1 MSQGG
6 KWVTSSP
13 FYLAPSC
20 CLEALFN
27 SICTYQVRSAHPRGN
42 LWHIIAITTTD
53 LHYQSRLLLVDTA
66 RRTCSKYSNCPGST
80 TPYWRPLSESTSP
93 KPHRSSSSSTSRQVC
108 TLFVSCFLVSACPR
122 NEICFLSSIEKM
134 VWNLLQP
141 CFRWPATS
149 IQGAALTHA
158 TTVLFSGDNYLQ
170 TLHR

>member
-13 FYLAPSC
+13 FYLAPSR
-20 CLEALFN
+20 CLEALSN

-42 LWHIIAITTTD
+42 LWHIVALPRTCIII
-53 LHYQSRLLLVDTA
+53 VDTA
-66 RRTCSKYSNCPGST
+66 RRTCSKYLNCPGST

-93 KPHRSSSSSTSRQVC
+93 KPHRCSSSISRKVR
-108 TLFVSCFLVSACPR
+108 TLFVSCFLVSACSR
-122 NEICFLSSIEKM
+122 NEICFLSSIEQM

-141 CFRWPATS
+141 CFRCATKP

-158 TTVLFSGDNYLQ
+158 TTVRFSGDNYLQ